1 MNDLKRLKGLSSHLT
16 TSFKEDL
23 GEGAKLKS
31 SDFQSLYNGE
41 RFSRFLPYRVYD
53 DISELYFNEQSVGF
67 VFEGTPFVGV
77 DESVQSHLTGLFQYI
92 LPPGSSIQ
100 FHLLASDTIQP
111 ILGKWQSQHSL
122 PNPLYQK
129 LVFERGRF
137 LTSNQTLGAPF
148 RNFRLFI
155 SVSLPSH
162 RLKTLG
168 SMRIRE
174 VKKQVRT
181 TFNALGMTLHPVEPK
196 ELIGLMEEIFGKAES
211 EPIYNP
217 LEPLSSQTL
226 PDHTLFKLDA
236 GHMDVD
242 EGTSYLESYTVKKFN
257 SPWSLGNMDAIIGS
271 ESNNFLQIPTA
282 FMLHYGVYI
291 NDDSR
296 ISRTITQKQAAM
308 DYQANV
314 PNLRK
319 YIPSLDFQI
328 AEWDFVRAKFD
339 EGQRLI
345 KTRFQVIVR
354 GEQKNRIENEQALLN
369 HFTSH
374 RWKIEKDRFIQ
385 LPSLISALPMTWGEG
400 AAHDSMFFSK
410 AKTTLSYEPGNLLP
424 ILAEWKGTQT
434 PGMILSGRRGQL
446 FFWHPFDNNAGN
458 YNTCVVGRSG
468 SGKSVFMQELVTS
481 VLGMGGRVTIL
492 DVGRSF
498 EKTIKL
504 LGGEFIEFS
513 THSPICINPFTNIP
527 ENDPE
532 AASDA
537 LGMLKPILSLM
548 AAPTLGTS
556 DLENAYLEKALSYVW
571 GKYETEG
578 TISHIAKWLSEQED
592 DVAQKLGEMLFPY
605 TNEGIY
611 GRFFNGPS
619 TIDLSKPAVV
629 VELEELKERKDLQ
642 AVVVQMIILQV
653 TNQIY
658 LGDRKTPSCLVLD
671 EAWDMLRGKQSGVF
685 IETAARRLRKYYG
698 ALITGTQ
705 SVNDFYA
712 TPGAQAAFENSDWMC
727 LLSQKKESINQLKS
741 SGRLSME
748 GGLEDT
754 LKSVHTKQGHYAEI
768 MITGPDGYALGRLTL
783 DKFSQLLY
791 STKADEYA
799 AVKSLEDQGYSVA
812 EAIEQLMEGS

>member
-1 MNDLKRLKGLSSHLT
+1 MKAPHTFMELSANLISSFSKGHC
-16 TSFKEDL
+16 
-23 GEGAKLKS
+23 EGSNLNER
-31 SDFQSLYNGE
+31 DFQSLYEGE
-41 RFSRFLPYRVYD
+41 RLSRYLPYRVYD
-53 DISELYFNEQSVGF
+53 DTSEFFFNEQSVGF

-77 DESVQSHLTGLFQYI
+77 EESVQSHLLGLFQYI
-92 LPPGSSIQ
+92 LPPGACIQ
-100 FHLLASDTIQP
+100 FHLLASDYIDS
-111 ILGKWQSQHSL
+111 LLDKWRLTHNLS
-122 PNPLYQK
+122 NPLYQQ
-129 LVFERGRF
+129 LVAKRVKCLSTARP
-137 LTSNQTLGAPF
+137 LGAPL

-155 SVSLPSH
+155 SVSFTRHTLKSH
-162 RLKTLG
+162 GARRMKD
-168 SMRIRE
+168 M
-174 VKKQVRT
+174 KKQVST
-181 TFNALGMTLHPVEPK
+181 TFEALGMKLRPVDPIGMIGFIHETL
-196 ELIGLMEEIFGKAES
+196 GKANS
-211 EPIYNP
+211 ELAYNP
-217 LEPLSSQTL
+217 LEILSSQVVPENCFFQLHT
-226 PDHTLFKLDA
+226 DH
-236 GHMDVD
+236 MQMN
-242 EGTSYLESYTVKKFN
+242 EGESYLESYTVKKFN
-257 SPWSLGNMDAIIGS
+257 SPWSLAGMDAIIGS
-271 ESNNFLQIPTA
+271 ESNNFLQIPCP
-282 FMLHYGVYI
+282 FMLHYGI
-291 NDDSR
+291 TISDDSNINR
-296 ISRTITQKQAAM
+296 KTTQKQAAM

-345 KTRFQVIVR
+345 KTRFQIIVR
-354 GEQKNRIENEQALLN
+354 GAQKNRIENEQALLN

-385 LPSLISALPMTWGEG
+385 LPSFISTLPMCWGEG
-400 AAHDSMFFSK
+400 ASQDSIFFSK
-410 AKTTLSYEPGNLLP
+410 AKTTLSYEPANLLP
-424 ILAEWKGTQT
+424 ILAEWKGTRT

-446 FFWHPFDNNAGN
+446 FFWHPFDNDAGN

-513 THSPICINPFTNIP
+513 THSPICINPFSSIP
-527 ENDPE
+527 SNDPE

-548 AAPTLGTS
+548 AAPNAGTS
-556 DLENAYLEKALSYVW
+556 DLENAYLEKALSQIW
-571 GKYETEG
+571 ETYKTKG
-578 TISHIAKWLSEQED
+578 TLTHIANWLLAQED

-605 TNEGIY
+605 TNKGIY

-619 TIDLSKPAVV
+619 NIDLSKSAVV

-642 AVVVQMIILQV
+642 AVVVQMVILQV

-698 ALITGTQ
+698 ALVTGTQ

-727 LLSQKKESINQLKS
+727 LLSQKKESIAQLKK
-741 SGRLSME
+741 SGRLTME
-748 GGLEDT
+748 GGLDET

-783 DKFSQLLY
+783 DRFSQLLY

-799 AVKSLEDQGYSVA
+799 AVKSLEHQGYSIA
-812 EAIEQLMEGS
+812 EAIELLSEVK